1 LESRPASLA
10 FTVLLGVLFALT
22 ALGTDAW
29 LPALPVAARE
39 LGAPVAGMQLTVTTY
54 FLGLAAGQLVWG
66 PLSDRYGRK
75 PVLLAGLALAL
86 LASAVCACAGSTAA
100 LVLAR
105 LAQGFGMSAGP
116 VISRAI
122 VRDLHGHEQG
132 ARLMARMLVVFS
144 VIPIAAPLAGAL
156 MLALGGWRAVF
167 WLLGG
172 VAAMLLGAVA
182 LRFGETVPAERIS
195 AHPAQIAR
203 SFAAIAAEPKFL
215 APFAAMLCAQ
225 VGIFAFVSNSAFSL
239 VDGLGVAPGAFA
251 LLFALVMVG
260 QIAGAWLSSRLVLRL
275 GMPRLLR
282 TGTLLALLS
291 GLVAALCAWA
301 GASHPAFVVLPFM
314 GFLFASALIIPNATS
329 LALQPFART
338 AGTASSLMGAT
349 QFTIGAVVSSALGAL
364 FDGTPR
370 PMASAAALAG
380 LGAFLVERRF
390 LRGPR

>member
-1 LESRPASLA
+1 MESRPASLP

-29 LPALPVAARE
+29 LPALPVAAQD

-66 PLSDRYGRK
+66 PVSDRYGRK

-86 LASAVCACAGSTAA
+86 IASAVCAAADSAAA

-116 VISRAI
+116 VMARTI
-122 VRDLHGHEQG
+122 VRDLHGQEQA
-132 ARLMARMLVVFS
+132 ARLLARMTIVFS
-144 VIPIAAPLAGAL
+144 VIPIAAPLAGGL
-156 MLALGGWRAVF
+156 MLVLGGWRAVF

-172 VAAMLLGAVA
+172 VAALLLAAVS
-182 LRFGETVPAERIS
+182 LRLAETVPAERAS

-203 SFAAIAAEPKFL
+203 SFAAIAAEPRFL
-215 APFAAMLCAQ
+215 APFGAMLCAQ
-225 VGIFAFVSNSAFSL
+225 VGIFAFVSNSAFTL
-239 VDGLGVAPGAFA
+239 VNGLGVAPGAFA
-251 LLFALVMVG
+251 VLFAVVMVG
-260 QIAGAWLSSRLVLRL
+260 QIAGAWLSSRLVMRA
-275 GMPRLLR
+275 GMARLLR
-282 TGTLLALLS
+282 AGTFLAFASGLAAALL
-291 GLVAALCAWA
+291 AWA
-301 GASHPAFVVLPFM
+301 GASHPACVVLPFM
-314 GFLFASALIIPNATS
+314 VFLFASALIIPNATS

-338 AGTASSLMGAT
+338 AWSASSVMGAT
-349 QFTIGAVVSSALGAL
+349 QFAIGALVSTALGAL

-370 PMASAAALAG
+370 PMATAAALGG
-380 LGAFLVERRF
+380 LGALLTERMF

>member
-1 LESRPASLA
+1 
-10 FTVLLGVLFALT
+10 VLLGVLFALT

-29 LPALPVAARE
+29 LPALPVAAQA
-39 LGAPVAGMQLTVTTY
+39 LDAPVAVMQLTVTTY

-86 LASAVCACAGSTAA
+86 IASAVCAAAASTAA

-116 VISRAI
+116 VMARTI
-122 VRDLHGHEQG
+122 VRDLHGHEQA
-132 ARLMARMLVVFS
+132 ARLLARMTIVFS
-144 VIPIAAPLAGAL
+144 VIPIAAPLAGGL

-172 VAAMLLGAVA
+172 AAALLLLAVA
-182 LRFGETVPAERIS
+182 LRLAESVPAERAS

-203 SFAAIAAEPKFL
+203 SFAAIAAEPRFL
-215 APFAAMLCAQ
+215 APFGAMLCAQ
-225 VGIFAFVSNSAFSL
+225 VGIFAFVSNSAFTL
-239 VDGLGVAPGAFA
+239 VNGLGVAPGAFA
-251 LLFALVMVG
+251 VLFAVVMVG
-260 QIAGAWLSSRLVLRL
+260 QIAGAWLSSRLVMRA
-275 GMPRLLR
+275 GMARLLR
-282 TGTLLALLS
+282 AGTFLAFASGLAAALL
-291 GLVAALCAWA
+291 AWA
-301 GASHPAFVVLPFM
+301 GATHPASVVLPFM
-314 GFLFASALIIPNATS
+314 LFLFASALIIPNATA

-338 AGTASSLMGAT
+338 AGTAASLMGAT
-349 QFTIGAVVSSALGAL
+349 QFAIGALVSSALGAL

-370 PMASAAALAG
+370 PMATLAALGG
-380 LGAFLVERRF
+380 LGALLVERRF

>member
-1 LESRPASLA
+1 
-10 FTVLLGVLFALT
+10 VM
-22 ALGTDAW
+22 
-29 LPALPVAARE
+29 AR
-39 LGAPVAGMQLTVTTY
+39 T
-54 FLGLAAGQLVWG
+54 
-66 PLSDRYGRK
+66 
-75 PVLLAGLALAL
+75 
-86 LASAVCACAGSTAA
+86 
-100 LVLAR
+100 
-105 LAQGFGMSAGP
+105 
-116 VISRAI
+116 I

-172 VAAMLLGAVA
+172 VAALLAAAVA
-182 LRFGETVPAERIS
+182 LRFGETVPSERIS

-225 VGIFAFVSNSAFSL
+225 IGIFAFVSNSAFSL

-251 LLFALVMVG
+251 LLFAVVMVG
-260 QIAGAWLSSRLVLRL
+260 QIVGAWLSSRLVMRW
-275 GMPRLLR
+275 GMSRLLR
-282 TGTLLALLS
+282 TGTLLAFLS
-291 GLVAALCAWA
+291 GLAAALCAWA
-301 GASHPAFVVLPFM
+301 GASHPVSVVLPFM

-349 QFTIGAVVSSALGAL
+349 QFAMGAVVSSALGAL